1 MSNRADIDF
10 VNDIREA
17 IQRIS
22 SYLGGMSYDD
32 FRKDIKTQD
41 AVIRNIEIVGEAAK
55 GVSEE
60 LRVKSP
66 HIPWKS
72 MAGMRDRL
80 IHHYFGVN
88 LDIVWQVVSAELPD
102 LNSELDGLIDEDSTE
117 DGNGDGG

>member
-60 LRVKSP
+60 LRVKAP

-117 DGNGDGG
+117 DGNGEGG